1 MAEAWHRR
9 AWAEVDLEAISSN
22 ATVLRTLVAPAELCA
37 VVKADAY
44 GHGAVPVAAAALAGG
59 ATSLAVALVEE
70 GVVLREAGFEVPI
83 RILSE
88 PAGEAMA
95 EVVARDL
102 LPTVYSAAG
111 LAALRRAA
119 AGGSRRVDVEVK
131 VDTGMHRVGAC
142 PEEAVVL
149 VEEVVQAPELCYVG
163 LWTHLAVTDEPEDPF
178 TGEQLGRFESV
189 RKALADAGVPGPSFV
204 HAANSAGAIAH
215 PSSRYDLV
223 RCGISLYGYLPSP
236 AVGPELVESAGAG
249 SLRPALSWKT
259 QVSYVR
265 ELEAGERTSYG
276 LAYEIPA
283 RTDIATVP
291 VGYADGVPRG
301 LFKGGAELLIGGRR
315 RPVAGVVTMDQL
327 LVDCGPD
334 SKVHRGDEVVLIG
347 SQGDDTVSAQEW
359 AERLGTISYEVLCRI
374 GPRLPRRHVRGH
386 GGPVL

>member
-1 MAEAWHRR
+1 MTETWHRR
-9 AWAEVDLEAISSN
+9 AFAEVDLEAISSN
-22 ATVLRTLVAPAELCA
+22 AAVLSALVAPAELCA

-102 LPTVYSAAG
+102 LPSVYSPSG
-111 LAALRRAA
+111 LEALRRAA
-119 AGGSRRVDVEVK
+119 AGAARRVEVEVK
-131 VDTGMHRVGAC
+131 VDTGMHRVGAS
-142 PEEAVVL
+142 PEEAIAL
-149 VEEVVQAPELCYVG
+149 VETVVATPELSYAG
-163 LWTHLAVTDEPEDPF
+163 LWTHFAVADEPDDPF
-178 TGEQLGRFESV
+178 TAEQLSRFEQV
-189 RKALADAGVPGPSFV
+189 RKALADSGIPGPRYV

-236 AVGPELVESAGAG
+236 AVDPRLVDGAGAG

-265 ELEAGERTSYG
+265 ELEPGERTSYG
-276 LAYEIPA
+276 LAYEIA
-283 RTDIATVP
+283 RRTDIATIP

-301 LFKGGAELLIGGRR
+301 LFKGGAELLIGGIR
-315 RPVAGVVTMDQL
+315 RPVAGAVTMDQL

-334 SKVHRGDEVVLIG
+334 SGVRRGDEVILIG
-347 SQGDDTVSAQEW
+347 SQGTETVSAQEW
-359 AERLGTISYEVLCRI
+359 ADRLGTISYEVLCRI

-386 GGPVL
+386 GGPA